1 MAIQMRRGKYELLD
15 PSKLMPG
22 EWAIVLE
29 SDPNGTGGRSLYM
42 CFSPG
47 VVKRIATVDDMAT
60 IIANAEPEVSANIMK
75 IATDTN
81 AAITDAEKKRVAA
94 ENSRV
99 SAESA
104 RETKQASNNSAQTSN
119 NNAQSSNNSKQT
131 SNNSAQSSN
140 NTAQAKNNA
149 DQAQNNAAAK
159 GMTFSILSSS
169 QYAKTTDNTHNKP
182 TITGKTGVMY
192 LTPRISGATDDDKYD
207 QWMYLNSAWELM
219 GETGSHVDPVTTS
232 DIDSITSGTS
242 ITADRYLN
250 ATGLTYWWAKAK
262 SALSSVFAAKSH
274 THTESQ
280 VTNLSTD
287 LSNLSSRASSLE
299 SRATS
304 LEANVTSLKKSMPI
318 YYYSS
323 APTES
328 TVKSEHAVP
337 CLVVV
342 KGGATYLVE

>member
-29 SDPNGTGGRSLYM
+29 SDPSGTGGRSLYM

-47 VVKRIATVDDMAT
+47 VVKRIATVEDMAT

-81 AAITDAEKKRVAA
+81 DSITAA
-94 ENSRV
+94 ETKRV
-99 SAESA
+99 SAENARVSAETA
-104 RETKQASNNSAQTSN
+104 RESKQASNNSAQASN
-119 NNAQSSNNSKQT
+119 NSAQSSNNSKQT
-131 SNNSAQSSN
+131 ENNSSQSSN

-159 GMTFSILSSS
+159 GMTFSVLSSS

-182 TITGKTGVMY
+182 TITGKVGVMY
-192 LTPRISGATDDDKYD
+192 LTPRVSGSTDDDKYD
-207 QWMYLNSAWELM
+207 QWMYINSAWELM

-232 DIDSITSGTS
+232 DIDSITGGSS
-242 ITADRYLN
+242 VTADRYLN

-262 SALSSVFAAKSH
+262 SALGSVFASKSH
-274 THTESQ
+274 THSESD
-280 VTNLSTD
+280 VTNLSSD
-287 LSNLSSRASSLE
+287 LSSVRDRASSLE
-299 SRATS
+299 SRASS
-304 LEANVTSLKKSMPI
+304 LETSVSNLKKSMPV
-318 YYYSS
+318 YYYSTT
-323 APTES
+323 PTES
-328 TVKSEHAVP
+328 TVKSDHTTP

>member
-1 MAIQMRRGKYELLD
+1 MRRGKYELLD

-47 VVKRIATVDDMAT
+47 VVKRIATAEDMAT
-60 IIANAEPEVSANIMK
+60 IIANAEPEVSDNIMR

-81 AAITDAEKKRVAA
+81 DSITAAEAKRVTA
-94 ENSRV
+94 ENARV
-99 SAESA
+99 SAEAS
-104 RETKQASNNSAQTSN
+104 RESKQASNNSAQTSN
-119 NNAQSSNNSKQT
+119 N
-131 SNNSAQSSN
+131 SAQSSN
-140 NTAQAKNNA
+140 DTAQAKNNA

-159 GMTFSILSSS
+159 GMTFSVLSSS
-169 QYAKTTDNTHNKP
+169 QYAKTTDNAHNKP
-182 TITGKTGVMY
+182 TITGKVGVMY
-192 LTPRISGATDDDKYD
+192 LTPRVSGSTDDDKYD
-207 QWMYLNSAWELM
+207 QWMYINSAWELM

-242 ITADRYLN
+242 VTADRYLN

-262 SALSSVFAAKSH
+262 SALGSVFASKSH
-274 THTESQ
+274 THSEYD

-287 LSNLSSRASSLE
+287 LSNLRRKALSLE

-304 LEANVTSLKKSMPI
+304 LETNVTSLKKSMPV
-318 YYYSS
+318 YYYSTTP
-323 APTES
+323 AES
-328 TVKSEHAVP
+328 TIKSDHTTP